1 MNDTNDMNDRLT
13 LLDYV
18 ERVQEAARPMVEK
31 ERAAFFSAVEAVEDG
46 AARWAIIQAAS
57 DWQHESVYAAVE
69 TLLDMLRSGQTA
81 NEPPLVVGW
90 LRLDRRGELA
100 ADATCPECGQPLA
113 EVWAGLL
120 SNGEWTGP
128 RCQWCAV
135 SD

>member
-1 MNDTNDMNDRLT
+1 MNDTNDTNDRPT

-18 ERVQEAARPMVEK
+18 ERVQDAVRAVTET
-31 ERAAFFSAVEAVEDG
+31 ERVTFFSAVEAVEDG
-46 AARWAIIQAAS
+46 AARWAIIQATS

-69 TLLDMLRSGQTA
+69 TLLDMLEISK
-81 NEPPLVVGW
+81 PPLVVGW
-90 LRLDRRGELA
+90 LQFDRRGEL
-100 ADATCPECGQPLA
+100 DAEVQCPECGQPLD

-120 SNGEWTGP
+120 SNGEWTAP

>member
-1 MNDTNDMNDRLT
+1 MSDTNDRPT

-69 TLLDMLRSGQTA
+69 TLLNLLEVSK
-81 NEPPLVVGW
+81 PPTSAPPVVVGW
-90 LRLDRRGELA
+90 LKFDRRGELA
-100 ADATCPECGQPLA
+100 ADVQCPECGQPLD

-120 SNGEWTGP
+120 SNGEWTAP